1 MQIIKR
7 NDVSSFITKD
17 KSEIRELYRSEAMSL
32 AEAVVNA
39 GETTEYH
46 YHNTSAEIYYIVE
59 GNGMMEIEGEE
70 QEVSKDQAIIIPR
83 TKKHRIRN
91 LERRPLRFLC
101 LCTPPYDD
109 EDTVLMR

>member
-7 NDVSSFITKD
+7 KDVPSFITKD

-32 AEAVVNA
+32 AEAVVHA
-39 GETTEYH
+39 GEATEYH
-46 YHNTSAEIYYIVE
+46 YHNTSVEIYYIEE
-59 GNGMMEIEGEE
+59 GKGMMEIEGEE
-70 QEVSKDQAIIIPR
+70 REVSKDQAILIPR

-91 LERRPLRFLC
+91 LERIPLRFLC
-101 LCTPPYDD
+101 FCTPPYDD